1 MKWTDV
7 KFDNQQVADV
17 ALIPS
22 AVDVVFNSPVV
33 VDVEYGNMKRQDT
46 PGPYPEPDQP
56 PGVE

>member
-7 KFDNQQVADV
+7 KLDNQSVVDV

-33 VDVEYGNMKRQDT
+33 VDVGYGSMKRQDA
-46 PGPYPEPDQP
+46 PGPYPEPDP
-56 PGVE
+56 PPEVK